1 MLNWMI
7 FRSMETRLLV
17 GITAF
22 VGLMVLVGWVAIN
35 EEARMAAFQERS
47 HSRSIERGATL
58 FASSCTIC
66 HGTDGRGST
75 IAPGLNNPQFFGHD
89 FGTGALYE
97 QIVAIDAQLDP
108 DPPPNQTSLY
118 TERESLEIELPTADN
133 ARRAEIEARIAE
145 IDALIDPENPD
156 GLPAQRAALQ
166 EEYDALAAQ
175 METAIVR
182 GYDPAHPVRTVNV
195 AWEGSL
201 HDFIYTTVFGGRPVS
216 SSYWPQPMPAWG
228 QPTGPLRPDQIEDI
242 TNYVL
247 NWDRGDNWTIADL
260 NAVNQFAVEPGIGG
274 GGADVETVDGMT
286 VDEIVTS
293 VASVTG
299 DPARGEALYLNN
311 ARTEANSLLG
321 CSTCHEAGIVGPLN
335 TGTWTR
341 VETERLSDPALSGY
355 TAEQYVIESIVNPSA
370 YVVATFTDAMPQDF
384 ASRLTVQDVAD
395 ILAYIRT
402 LTSE

>member
-47 HSRSIERGATL
+47 HSRSIERGAAL
-58 FASSCTIC
+58 FATNCSNC

-97 QIVAIDAQLDP
+97 QIVAIDTLLDTDPANDDSLLYERTQL
-108 DPPPNQTSLY
+108 
-118 TERESLEIELPTADN
+118 EAELPNADDE
-133 ARRAEIEARIAE
+133 RRTEIEARIAE

-175 METAIVR
+175 METAVVR
-182 GYDPAHPVRTVNV
+182 GYDPTRPVRTENV

-201 HDFIYTTVFGGRPVS
+201 HDFIYTTLAGGRPVS
-216 SSYWPQPMPAWG
+216 SSYWANPMPTWG
-228 QPTGPLRPDQIEDI
+228 QPTGPLRPDQLEDI

-274 GGADVETVDGMT
+274 GESVETISSMNI
-286 VDEIVTS
+286 DEIVTS

-311 ARTEANSLLG
+311 ARTEANALLG

-384 ASRLTVQDVAD
+384 ASRMTVQDVAD